1 LPSDIPARNLTG
13 PFPDLGTSVTSLSP
27 EFLALQALVAGRY
40 VLERELGRGGMG
52 VVYLAREVA
61 LDRPVAIKVLDRALA
76 RSPEQRERFLNEAR
90 TAAALAHPH
99 IVPIHAVEAGAD
111 PPFFVMEYVDGES
124 LGARLRRLGP
134 VPVGD
139 AVRILLETAWALG
152 HAHARGVIHRDV
164 KPENILLEDGSGRAV
179 VTDFGIARRAAE
191 AVSGASGTPRFM
203 SPEQAA
209 GAPPDARADVYA
221 LGRTAWF
228 ILSGGLPEDGAALPA
243 ATPDRLRTLLEQ
255 ALDPDPDRRPSA
267 GDAMAAALRDVRAGG
282 GTLPVPLR
290 RFAHEIESSGNDL
303 ATTVTAGLVSTAI
316 FRLVVWDDLFGGI
329 ALGVVVALF
338 GTLTIVRL
346 GRFLTVTR
354 DFIRQGYGHQA
365 ARVAL
370 AVAEQERAVLP
381 ALREPR
387 WRRWLGA
394 LGLGAAGMAAV
405 VLGTSTSSTI
415 VGILGMGGGIAA
427 VTAAVSRLWQSDA
440 PGRGVWQRKIA
451 GPVGALMFRV
461 MGLGLTGARR
471 PVAGEPTAVALGEGA
486 QAAWAALAEGDRRR
500 LAEVPSLV
508 ARLEARAARVR
519 GAGETPA
526 DPARFTAAVTA
537 LETLRLDLWRLQA
550 GAITA
555 EDLTADLEAVR
566 RIGEEIDAAM
576 EGKRIVGEVLR
587 SDP

>member
-1 LPSDIPARNLTG
+1 MPSDIPVRNFTE
-13 PFPDLGTSVTSLSP
+13 PFPNHGIAVTSPSP

-61 LDRPVAIKVLDRALA
+61 LDRPVAIKVLDRGLA

-90 TAAALAHPH
+90 IAAALAHPH
-99 IVPIHAVEAGAD
+99 IVPIHAVEADAD
-111 PPFFVMEYVDGES
+111 PPFFAMEYVDGES
-124 LGARLRRLGP
+124 LGARVRRLGP
-134 VPVGD
+134 VGVGD

-152 HAHARGVIHRDV
+152 HAHARGVVHRDV
-164 KPENILLEDGSGRAV
+164 KPENILIEDGTGRAV

-191 AVSGASGTPRFM
+191 VVSGASGTPRFM

-209 GAPPDARADVYA
+209 GASADARADVYA

-228 ILSGGLPEDGAALPA
+228 TLSGGLPEDGADLPA
-243 ATPDRLRTLLEQ
+243 GTPERLDALLQ
-255 ALDPDPDRRPSA
+255 QTLDPDPERRPTG
-267 GDAMAAALRDVRAGG
+267 GDAVAAALRDLRAGTG
-282 GTLPVPLR
+282 SLPVPLR
-290 RFAHEIESSGNDL
+290 RFAHEIESSGNEL

-316 FRLVVWDDLFGGI
+316 FRLVVWDDFFGGI

-338 GTLTIVRL
+338 GTLAIVRL

-370 AVAEQERAVLP
+370 AAAEQERASVP
-381 ALREPR
+381 ALPEPR

-394 LGLGAAGMAAV
+394 LALGTAGMVAV
-405 VLGTSTSSTI
+405 VLGTATSSTI

-427 VTAAVSRLWQSDA
+427 VTAAVSRFWQSDL
-440 PGRGVWQRKIA
+440 PGRGVWQRKVA

-461 MGLGLTGARR
+461 MGVGLGGPRR

-486 QAAWAALAEGDRRR
+486 QAAWAALVEDDRRR

-508 ARLEARAARVR
+508 ARLEARAVRFR

-537 LETLRLDLWRLQA
+537 LETLRLDLWRLRA
-550 GAITA
+550 GTITSD
-555 EDLTADLEAVR
+555 DLTADLEAVR
-566 RIGEEIDAAM
+566 RIGDEIDAAI
-576 EGKRIVGEVLR
+576 EGMRIVGEVLR